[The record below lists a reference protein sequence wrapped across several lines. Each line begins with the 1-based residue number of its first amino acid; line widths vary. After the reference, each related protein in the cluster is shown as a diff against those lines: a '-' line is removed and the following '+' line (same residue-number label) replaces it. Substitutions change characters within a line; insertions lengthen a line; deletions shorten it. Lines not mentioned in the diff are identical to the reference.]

1 MNKRM
6 LIDGT
11 HPEEVR
17 VVIADGN
24 RLEEYDIESATKSQ
38 LKGNI
43 YLAKVMRV
51 EPSLQAAFVDFGGNR
66 HGFLAFSEIHPDY
79 YQIPMED
86 REALKRD
93 VALFE
98 ENAVAAH
105 AHIDSIDGDLTDV
118 DDDDEAD
125 ERDEADA
132 LEASAMERD
141 DDDADDSDDT
151 DDNAD
156 DNADADDNDEN
167 VSDVEE
173 AVTSDG
179 EEPSEEEESG
189 AETDADHIGLDD
201 ENEKQAASADGDAP
215 LAEGETSTPT
225 DGEETK
231 SEAKSGKAGRGRRG
245 DRRDNPMKRYK
256 IQEVIKRRQI
266 LLVQVVKEER
276 GNKGAAL
283 TSYLSLAGRYCVL
296 MPNTSRS
303 GGGVSRK
310 ITSTTDRRRLR
321 DLLKSLEVPEGMGV
335 IMRTAGM
342 ERNKSEIKRDF
353 DYLMR
358 LWEEIREL
366 TLNSAAP
373 ALVHEE
379 GDLIKRTIRDLYS
392 REIEEVLV
400 EGNDAY
406 QAAKKVMRMM
416 MPSHAK
422 RVQPYRDDAIPLFH
436 RYQVESLL
444 EAMHSP
450 VVQLKSGGYI
460 VIDQTEALVAID
472 VNSGRSTKERNI
484 EETAVKTNLEAAS
497 EVALQLRL
505 RDLAGL
511 IVIDFIDMDESR
523 NQRAVEKRFKEAV
536 KNDRA
541 RMQLGQISSFGL
553 LELSRQR
560 LRPSLIETS
569 SNVCTHCG
577 GTGNVRS
584 IESMAV
590 RVMRMIEEEG
600 IRDRSSEV
608 LVTVPTAVALYILN
622 QKRAALIAIET
633 RCGFSVQIIGDD
645 QISMNEA
652 KLDHVKGRQNVN
664 NEPEAVATT
673 PANNTGSVRSDDAS
687 DTGEASDTDEASNTD
702 EASDAE
708 PQNGKSPARKRRPRR
723 RRRKESAGDDSETA
737 IVGDAEPR
745 AADAGSDPSASG
757 EQPTE
762 IRPAE
767 TPDGET
773 GDEENPKRRRRG
785 RRGGRRRSQKSTQ
798 EDSDAPAIDS
808 NNAESD
814 GADGAADP
822 ATTDDATATQEVA
835 EANVEPHANGSEEPA
850 EGPGPEETNSRNGD
864 AVIATTTDKDTTPQA
879 VAVPAESS
887 KEDGSSP
894 QRRGWWKRMMD

>member
-98 ENAVAAH
+98 ENAVAAL
-105 AHIDSIDGDLTDV
+105 AHIDSIDGDLTDE
-118 DDDDEAD
+118 DDDDDDAD
-125 ERDEADA
+125 ERNDVDA
-132 LEASAMERD
+132 IEASTVERD
-141 DDDADDSDDT
+141 DDDAETADD
-151 DDNAD
+151 DDNEITS
-156 DNADADDNDEN
+156 DE
-167 VSDVEE
+167 EE
-173 AVTSDG
+173 AGS
-179 EEPSEEEESG
+179 SEVEESG
-189 AETDADHIGLDD
+189 EDANADQIGLYD
-201 ENEKQAASADGDAP
+201 EIEKQAASADAYAT
-215 LAEGETSTPT
+215 LAEGKTSAPT
-225 DGEETK
+225 DDEETK

-245 DRRDNPMKRYK
+245 ERRDNPMKRYK

-436 RYQVESLL
+436 RFQVESLL

-536 KNDRA
+536 ENDRA
-541 RMQLGQISSFGL
+541 RMQLGRISSFGL

-560 LRPSLIETS
+560 MRPSLIETS
-569 SNVCTHCG
+569 SDVCAHCG
-577 GTGNVRS
+577 GTGHVRS

-590 RVMRMIEEEG
+590 RVMRMIEEG
-600 IRDRSSEV
+600 GNCDRSSE
-608 LVTVPTAVALYILN
+608 
-622 QKRAALIAIET
+622 
-633 RCGFSVQIIGDD
+633 G
-645 QISMNEA
+645 
-652 KLDHVKGRQNVN
+652 
-664 NEPEAVATT
+664 
-673 PANNTGSVRSDDAS
+673 
-687 DTGEASDTDEASNTD
+687 
-702 EASDAE
+702 
-708 PQNGKSPARKRRPRR
+708 
-723 RRRKESAGDDSETA
+723 
-737 IVGDAEPR
+737 
-745 AADAGSDPSASG
+745 
-757 EQPTE
+757 
-762 IRPAE
+762 
-767 TPDGET
+767 
-773 GDEENPKRRRRG
+773 
-785 RRGGRRRSQKSTQ
+785 
-798 EDSDAPAIDS
+798 
-808 NNAESD
+808 
-814 GADGAADP
+814 
-822 ATTDDATATQEVA
+822 
-835 EANVEPHANGSEEPA
+835 
-850 EGPGPEETNSRNGD
+850 
-864 AVIATTTDKDTTPQA
+864 
-879 VAVPAESS
+879 
-887 KEDGSSP
+887 
-894 QRRGWWKRMMD
+894 